1 MAIELKEY
9 VGAVALQT
17 KSSDNK
23 INLTEGYTQ
32 TYIDDESLMV
42 DIEGIH
48 SIITRNDTLYTPEC
62 IKDSIPYWTA
72 PYERP
77 VIMHHNEKDGKII
90 GRVKAAN
97 YIEKSERSGTAALEL
112 VANIGD
118 EEGKKGIKNGTL
130 ATVSIGAIAHDIRC
144 SICGTNLVEEGM
156 CEHDK
161 GEIYDNKRCYW
172 IVKKIE
178 PKEVSYVIVPS
189 DIYAHNTR
197 VYEAVKKNKNE
208 VKESMSTNIFAD
220 LIEAHGLNA
229 TESNVGEQVEAK
241 DPKGLETTEG
251 TQVNE
256 EVKDGAK
263 VGKGEEAKESEAV
276 TEEPVEGEAA
286 KTEEP
291 EQTESK
297 EKTEEAVTEGEVKEK
312 EDESKSTEAKEEEKE
327 AEENKEEDKALE
339 EAKKEIAELK
349 AQVTALTA
357 EKAKLLKQVE
367 SEKALKESAE
377 AELITFRTERKKA
390 LVESV
395 NELRSKLSLPE
406 EDATLLMENTEEA
419 LNLTI
424 KSLNEF
430 VQVQKKTFAG
440 IAMVESPVAVSE
452 EKDNTN
458 IEKVK
463 VQDVKESLEDSNSDL
478 EQGLLDILQKCF

>member
-9 VGAVALQT
+9 VGASFLQT

-97 YIEKSERSGTAALEL
+97 YIDKSERSGTAALEL
-112 VANIGD
+112 IANIGD

-197 VYEAVKKNKNE
+197 VYEAVQKNKNE

-229 TESNVGEQVEAK
+229 TEPVEAK
-241 DPKGLETTEG
+241 DPKTIETTEG
-251 TQVNE
+251 TQVDE

-263 VGKGEEAKESEAV
+263 VNKGEEAKETEAV
-276 TEEPVEGEAA
+276 TEEPKEGEAA
-286 KTEEP
+286 ETEKSE
-291 EQTESK
+291 ETEAK
-297 EKTEEAVTEGEVKEK
+297 EKTEEAVTEGEVKEEK
-312 EDESKSTEAKEEEKE
+312 EDESKSTEAKKEEKE

-349 AQVTALTA
+349 AQITALTA
-357 EKAKLLKQVE
+357 EKAKLVKQVE

-406 EDATLLMENTEEA
+406 EDPSLLMESTEDA

-440 IAMVESPVAVSE
+440 ISMVESPVTVSE
-452 EKDNTN
+452 EKDNT
-458 IEKVK
+458 IKEKVEVK
-463 VQDVKESLEDSNSDL
+463 NVKESLEDSNSDL
-478 EQGLLDILQKCF
+478 EQGLLNILHNCF

>member
-9 VGAVALQT
+9 VGAVFIQT
-17 KSSDNK
+17 KSGDKDNK
-23 INLTEGYTQ
+23 VNLSEGYTQ
-32 TYIDDESLMV
+32 TYVDKDSLMV
-42 DIEGIH
+42 DIEAIH
-48 SIITRNDTLYTPEC
+48 SIITRNDTLYTENC

-97 YIEKSERSGTAALEL
+97 FIKESERSGTAALEL

-172 IVKKIE
+172 IVNKIE

-197 VYEAVKKNKNE
+197 VYDAVKKNKNE
-208 VKESMSTNIFAD
+208 VNESMSNIFAD
-220 LIEAHGLNA
+220 LIEAHGLSSIDV
-229 TESNVGEQVEAK
+229 TESKVE
-241 DPKGLETTEG
+241 ETKEG
-251 TQVNE
+251 TQVEE

-263 VGKGEEAKESEAV
+263 VNESEKAEEPKAESEEKSEEVKDEAKVEEEAKQPE
-276 TEEPVEGEAA
+276 TEEEG
-286 KTEEP
+286 KDEE
-291 EQTESK
+291 K
-297 EKTEEAVTEGEVKEK
+297 K
-312 EDESKSTEAKEEEKE
+312 DEPKEEEKE
-327 AEENKEEDKALE
+327 VEKVEDNKELE
-339 EAKKEIAELK
+339 EAKEKIAEL
-349 AQVTALTA
+349 TAKVETLTA
-357 EKAKLLKQVE
+357 ENTKLSKQVE
-367 SEKALKESAE
+367 TEKALKESAE
-377 AELITFRTERKKA
+377 AELITFKTERKKT
-390 LVESV
+390 LIENV
-395 NELRSKLSLPE
+395 NSLRTQLSLPAE
-406 EDATLLMENTEEA
+406 NVEHLMESSEEA

-424 KSLNEF
+424 KSLTEF
-430 VQVQKKTFAG
+430 IQVQKKSLG
-440 IAMVESPVAVSE
+440 GLSVIESPVAVSD

-458 IEKVK
+458 KEKVK
-463 VQDVKESLEDSNSDL
+463 VEDVKESVDDSNNEF
-478 EQGLLDILQKCF
+478 EQSLLDIMQKIF

>member
-9 VGAVALQT
+9 VGAVFIQT
-17 KSSDNK
+17 KSGDKDNK
-23 INLTEGYTQ
+23 INLSEGYTQ
-32 TYIDDESLMV
+32 TYVDKDSLMV
-42 DIEGIH
+42 DIEAIH
-48 SIITRNDTLYTPEC
+48 SIITRNDTLYTENC

-97 YIEKSERSGTAALEL
+97 FIKESERSGTAALEL

-172 IVKKIE
+172 IVNKIE

-197 VYEAVKKNKNE
+197 VYDAVKKNKNE
-208 VKESMSTNIFAD
+208 VNESMSNIFAD
-220 LIEAHGLNA
+220 LIEAHGLNSIDV
-229 TESNVGEQVEAK
+229 TESKVE
-241 DPKGLETTEG
+241 ETKEG
-251 TQVNE
+251 TQVEE

-263 VGKGEEAKESEAV
+263 VNESEKAEEPKAESEEKSEEVKDEAKVEEEAKQPETEEEGKDEEKKDEPKEEKEVEKVEDNKELEEAKE
-276 TEEPVEGEAA
+276 
-286 KTEEP
+286 K
-291 EQTESK
+291 
-297 EKTEEAVTEGEVKEK
+297 
-312 EDESKSTEAKEEEKE
+312 
-327 AEENKEEDKALE
+327 
-339 EAKKEIAELK
+339 IAEL
-349 AQVTALTA
+349 TAKVETLTA
-357 EKAKLLKQVE
+357 ENTKLSKQVE
-367 SEKALKESAE
+367 AEKALKESAE
-377 AELITFRTERKKA
+377 AELITFKTERKKT
-390 LVESV
+390 LIENV
-395 NELRSKLSLPE
+395 NSLRTQLSLPAE
-406 EDATLLMENTEEA
+406 NVEHLMESSEEA

-424 KSLNEF
+424 KSLTEF
-430 VQVQKKTFAG
+430 VQVQKKSLG
-440 IAMVESPVAVSE
+440 GLSVIESPVAVSD

-458 IEKVK
+458 KEKVK
-463 VQDVKESLEDSNSDL
+463 VEDVKESVDDSNNEF
-478 EQGLLDILQKCF
+478 EQSLLDIMQKIF